1 MGKLRRQGQTEGCDQ
16 SCGGGKSLE
25 HLRNTS
31 SLSFF
36 ENPRAKSNQVGASP
50 KAKEMGGDPCWRAF
64 GGKMV
69 VTEGYKQEESCSLD
83 LECPPKRLMC

>member
-31 SLSFF
+31 SLSFLRIQ
-36 ENPRAKSNQVGASP
+36 EQNLIKWEPVRRP
-50 KAKEMGGDPCWRAF
+50 KKWGETHAGGLL
-64 GGKMV
+64 GGKW
-69 VTEGYKQEESCSLD
+69 ESRKVISKKNLVA
-83 LECPPKRLMC
+83 